1 MTGKFIHVT
10 INVTKEVRMF
20 RNKHNPN
27 LKNIKLESSE
37 DAIKRGVKV
46 QTTFFSESEI
56 KKKSLDEN
64 ESKQD
69 LSNTVDAYDA
79 DTYRQL
85 QILKSMRFK

>member
-1 MTGKFIHVT
+1 
-10 INVTKEVRMF
+10 MF
-20 RNKHNPN
+20 KYKVNPN
-27 LKNIKLESSE
+27 VKNMKLESSD

-46 QTTFFSESEI
+46 QTTFFSESEL
-56 KKKSLDEN
+56 KQKSLDEN

-69 LSNTVDAYDA
+69 LSNAVDAYDA